1 LRLNTGRSKLA
12 FQLQSEIAMKL
23 QHLLALLLVWVSGA
37 VFAAVPVTSAVTF
50 SQASGLY
57 TYTYVLDTDALPD
70 GGFRQFGILSS
81 STPSFSAPLPDSH
94 SEPAGWNLVL
104 SVGGWTQPQIQ
115 VYGSFWMW
123 QPNGGLDVNPGGPLT
138 FSFST
143 RNAPDTGTSN
153 NFIIYSGVNA
163 GPENL
168 PVAFGRLVGP
178 DLSAPFPALVP
189 EPATML
195 LWLVGLIGLGVLGRV
210 RGNAQI
216 ASANGPSM
224 LAS

>member
-1 LRLNTGRSKLA
+1 
-12 FQLQSEIAMKL
+12 MKL
-23 QHLLALLLVWVSGA
+23 QRLLAVLLVWVSGVA
-37 VFAAVPVTSAVTF
+37 YADAPVTGEVTF

-57 TYTYVLDTDALPD
+57 TYTYVLDTDALPE
-70 GGFRQFGILSS
+70 GGFRQFGILSN
-81 STPSFSAPLPDSH
+81 STASFSAPLPDSH

-123 QPNGGLDVNPGGPLT
+123 PPSGLDVDPGGLLT

-143 RNAPDTGTSN
+143 RNAPDTGASN
-153 NFIIYSGVNA
+153 NFIVYSGINA

-178 DLSAPFPALVP
+178 DLNAPFPVVPNVP

-195 LWLVGLIGLGVLGRV
+195 LWLVGLIGLGVMGRA
-210 RGNAQI
+210 RRNARI
-216 ASANGPSM
+216 ACANGASL